1 MYCDSIV
8 LLTLWLFWGF
18 LGPCGSAKIVSSPTA
33 GRTDHLPCQPL
44 HSQLTGQTEALWEVL
59 VYRNPNVWLAVWL
72 FIVLCLLRYVQT
84 VTVYFQKTHFGE
96 KVGVPLTAS
105 GHFPQPLQQFIV
117 CHCLPLHWRY
127 WRFWRYAVKNLFVIL
142 TATDEKVS
150 AEIKVW
156 ILTSWTEFKR

>member
-1 MYCDSIV
+1 MVSDHATFQFDKAILWSVAMYYDSIF

-84 VTVYFQKTHFGE
+84 VIVYFQKTHFGE

-117 CHCLPLHWRY
+117 CHCIKGFEGMLWRIFL
-127 WRFWRYAVKNLFVIL
+127 WF
-142 TATDEKVS
+142 
-150 AEIKVW
+150 
-156 ILTSWTEFKR
+156 